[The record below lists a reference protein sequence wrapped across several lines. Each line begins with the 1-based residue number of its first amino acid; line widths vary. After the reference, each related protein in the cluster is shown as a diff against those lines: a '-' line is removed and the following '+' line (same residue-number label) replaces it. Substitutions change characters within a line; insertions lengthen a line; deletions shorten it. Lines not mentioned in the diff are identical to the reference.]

1 MFKFQGR
8 GHNDDKIPSLQRGA
22 SIAREDEAVKGKT
35 VRVVNGIDDDIPGDG
50 DIPDLAP
57 CAAPD
62 GNNNNDD
69 NGVIPDR
76 KPRDT
81 PGSIKT
87 FSDAL
92 ARIRELERQV
102 KSLKQQLAKDES
114 YQMKNLQ
121 LEHQVQYLTEENV
134 SGKDMSNRRQANK
147 HAGKVVG
154 RGHAKSAPASTPSR
168 KKDERSISYRYT
180 VPKLDARIM
189 TADDILFCGL
199 SFVGFGEGRQRV
211 VIETSVHRFKAHY
224 GPEPRTVKDLML
236 DLCNDFP
243 DTTFKELL
251 MGLNW
256 LKLYDIESVLAGR
269 WKYDESVCRDKCRET
284 TRRIQ
289 SFKERLIVFD
299 SSIFRPEEIHIN
311 TVDCVNFITQE
322 FRLDPHT
329 KWFDHKSHSSG
340 LKYEFAISV
349 WQSRCVWIN
358 GPYPAGLCHDK
369 ALFCGTKS
377 MEEPPETWNRD
388 ALLFQIPD
396 GKKAIADSAYEGLPE
411 KVTVKRP
418 GHTANVFRF
427 LDRAQNRQETY
438 HSRLENYNIL
448 YHRFRH
454 EKNTEDKMDLHKM
467 AVDAVAVIVEYDM
480 KYHPLFQVI

>member
-8 GHNDDKIPSLQRGA
+8 GHNDNSVPSLPLRA
-22 SIAREDEAVKGKT
+22 SIVSADEAVNSET
-35 VRVVNGIDDDIPGDG
+35 ASIVNEIDDDVPGDG
-50 DIPDLAP
+50 DVPDLAP
-57 CAAPD
+57 CATPE
-62 GNNNNDD
+62 GNND
-69 NGVIPDR
+69 NGDVGGIPHHKR
-76 KPRDT
+76 CNAS
-81 PGSIKT
+81 GAIKT
-87 FSDAL
+87 LSDAL

-102 KSLKQQLAKDES
+102 KSLKQQLAKDDS
-114 YQMKNLQ
+114 YQMKNLHA
-121 LEHQVQYLTEENV
+121 EHQVQYLREENV
-134 SGKDMSNRRQANK
+134 SGKHTSRQQQAIR

-154 RGHAKSAPASTPSR
+154 IDYAKSAPTATHSR
-168 KKDERSISYRYT
+168 KKDEPSIISRYT
-180 VPKLDARIM
+180 IPKLDARIM
-189 TADDILFCGL
+189 TADDILVYGL
-199 SFVGFGEGRQRV
+199 SFVGFGEERQRV

-224 GPEPRTVKDLML
+224 GPEPRTVKDLL
-236 DLCNDFP
+236 SDLCNEFP
-243 DTTFKELL
+243 DTSFKELM

-269 WKYDESVCRDKCRET
+269 WNYDESVCRDKCRET
-284 TRRIQ
+284 MRHIQ
-289 SFKERLIVFD
+289 SFRERLIVFD
-299 SSIFRPEEIHIN
+299 PSIFRPEEIHII

-418 GHTANVFRF
+418 GHTSNV
-427 LDRAQNRQETY
+427 LVPGQGSE
-438 HSRLENYNIL
+438 
-448 YHRFRH
+448 
-454 EKNTEDKMDLHKM
+454 
-467 AVDAVAVIVEYDM
+467 
-480 KYHPLFQVI
+480 